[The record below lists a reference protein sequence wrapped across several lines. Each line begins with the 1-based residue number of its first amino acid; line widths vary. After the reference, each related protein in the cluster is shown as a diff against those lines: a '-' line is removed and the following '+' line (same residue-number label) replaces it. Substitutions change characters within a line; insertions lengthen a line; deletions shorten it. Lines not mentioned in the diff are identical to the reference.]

1 MTSWCGMQESIAAV
15 CEQYLRAQVTGDQ
28 RTALRI
34 VREALARGHSVWSVQ
49 QDVVQAAQRE
59 IGRMWQENRLSIAHE
74 HMATAISQMAL
85 VHLFERAPV
94 PRSRGRRIVVACV
107 EGELHDLPARLVAD
121 YLEMDGFTVRYL
133 GANVPTE
140 SLCAAL
146 VEAPPDLL
154 GLSVTMSFNVAGL
167 RAAVAAVRQRLPGL
181 KIAAGGHA
189 LAWAPELAGQRGDIV
204 VVGGGPG
211 AIVAALAQQLGG
223 AS

>member
-1 MTSWCGMQESIAAV
+1 MQETIAAV
-15 CEQYLRAQVTGDQ
+15 CEQYLQAQVTGDQ

-34 VREALARGHSVWSVQ
+34 VREALERGHSVRSVQ
-49 QDVVQAAQRE
+49 QDVIQEAQRE

-94 PRSRGRRIVVACV
+94 PRSHGRTIVVACV

-121 YLEMDGFTVRYL
+121 YLEMDGFPVRYL

-140 SLCAAL
+140 SLCRAL

-154 GLSVTMSFNVAGL
+154 ALSVTMSFNVAGL
-167 RAAVAAVRQRLPGL
+167 RAAVAAVRERLPGL

-189 LAWAPELAGQRGDIV
+189 LAWAPELADQLGVIV
-204 VVGGGPG
+204 AFGGPG
-211 AIVAALAQQLGG
+211 AIIAALAQQLGG

>member
-1 MTSWCGMQESIAAV
+1 MTLWCRMQESIAAV
-15 CEQYLRAQVTGDQ
+15 CELYLQAQVTGDQ

-34 VREALARGHSVWSVQ
+34 VRKALERGHSVRAVQ

-94 PRSRGRRIVVACV
+94 PRSRGRTIVVACV

-154 GLSVTMSFNVAGL
+154 ALSVTMSFNVAGL

-189 LAWAPELAGQRGDIV
+189 LAWAPELADQLGVIV
-204 VVGGGPG
+204 VVGGPG
-211 AIVAALAQQLGG
+211 AIVAALAQQMGG